1 MRGDGGGD
9 GLLLGRLNLI
19 YFRYGKVERVKKIK
33 CYAFIHFEERE
44 QALAG
49 ERTFV
54 KFSKILLKI

>member
-1 MRGDGGGD
+1 MEDGE

-44 QALAG
+44 HALAG
-49 ERTFV
+49 ERTFLNSP
-54 KFSKILLKI
+54 KYC